1 LDSIINLDWSQLALI
16 WGAVLFASVLRS
28 FTGFGFALA
37 AVPVFS
43 LFLSPVEVVVLSSS
57 LAFAISLLSLPSYW
71 GVMKPREMLP
81 LVSMCLLG
89 TMIGALLLSGLSIA
103 LFQFLVGVSVLL
115 ACLGITLSSLARSWN
130 HPALA
135 WSTGLISGLMN
146 GALAIPGPP
155 MIVYAMLTE
164 VEPRRSRALMMTF
177 FMASSLLAL
186 ATYGIA
192 GMINLQSFWYFLFAF
207 PVLYLGDKLG
217 TYLFLRFGDDFYRRI
232 ALFSLAVVGVSI
244 TLRAFFQA

>member
-1 LDSIINLDWSQLALI
+1 
-16 WGAVLFASVLRS
+16 
-28 FTGFGFALA
+28 
-37 AVPVFS
+37 
-43 LFLSPVEVVVLSSS
+43 
-57 LAFAISLLSLPSYW
+57 
-71 GVMKPREMLP
+71 
-81 LVSMCLLG
+81 
-89 TMIGALLLSGLSIA
+89 
-103 LFQFLVGVSVLL
+103 
-115 ACLGITLSSLARSWN
+115 
-130 HPALA
+130 
-135 WSTGLISGLMN
+135 MN

-232 ALFSLAVVGVSI
+232 ALFSLAAVGVSI